1 MQKFSRFRA
10 ILVFIE
16 FVLFLFGHLAVI
28 IAEDS
33 ITLSSH
39 RFKKKLKR
47 IGKKLI
53 IAEWSRNFI
62 FLN

>member
-1 MQKFSRFRA
+1 M
-10 ILVFIE
+10 LVFIE
-16 FVLFLFGHLAVI
+16 FVLFLFGHLAVVI
-28 IAEDS
+28 VEDS

-47 IGKKLI
+47 TGKKLI
-53 IAEWSRNFI
+53 IAEGSRDLI